1 MKLWDK
7 QEILPEVKEYFEK
20 LKKLCKENN
29 IELVVITTPIP
40 QETMEKYQ
48 NNFEEA
54 NAYFAE
60 YMAKQG
66 IPYYNYNYIDTESLD
81 KSLNGFSD
89 YEGHMYEDEAERFS
103 AELGKMLAGK

>member
-1 MKLWDK
+1 MKTEDNLKLWDK

-48 NNFEEA
+48 DNFEEA
-54 NAYFAE
+54 NAYLRNIW
-60 YMAKQG
+60 Q
-66 IPYYNYNYIDTESLD
+66 NR
-81 KSLNGFSD
+81 GF
-89 YEGHMYEDEAERFS
+89 HIIITII
-103 AELGKMLAGK
+103 

>member
-1 MKLWDK
+1 M
-7 QEILPEVKEYFEK
+7 PEVKEYFEK
-20 LKKLCKENN
+20 LKKLCEENN

-48 NNFEEA
+48 DNFEEA
-54 NAYFAE
+54 NAYLRNIW
-60 YMAKQG
+60 QTG

-89 YEGHMYEDEAERFS
+89 YEGHMYEDEAENSS

>member
-1 MKLWDK
+1 MFRTMEAKGHVSIHRTDAVKTEDNLKLWDR

-20 LKKLCKENN
+20 LKKLCEENN

-48 NNFEEA
+48 DNFEEA

-60 YMAKQG
+60 YYGQ
-66 IPYYNYNYIDTESLD
+66 DR
-81 KSLNGFSD
+81 GF
-89 YEGHMYEDEAERFS
+89 HIIITII
-103 AELGKMLAGK
+103 